1 MTRMTRR
8 AALLAALPLFAMQA
22 IALSSA
28 GAHEF
33 KAGEITLQHPFSR
46 VTPKGAK
53 MGAAYMTIVNGGT
66 SPDRLIGATT
76 DISERA
82 EIHRTTT
89 TEDGVTRMRAQPDGV
104 IIPAA
109 RDIKLQPAGE
119 YHIMLVNLREPLQE
133 GTRIPLTLE
142 FEKAGAV
149 TVQLAVEGLRKRPEA
164 EPNHGAHGN

>member
-1 MTRMTRR
+1 
-8 AALLAALPLFAMQA
+8 LAALPLFAMQTV
-22 IALSSA
+22 ALSSA
-28 GAHEF
+28 VGHEF

-53 MGAAYMTIVNGGT
+53 TGAAYMTIVNSGT
-66 SPDRLIGATT
+66 SPDRLIRATT
-76 DISERA
+76 EISERT

-89 TEDGVTRMRAQPDGV
+89 TEDGVTRMRAQPDGI

-133 GTRIPLTLE
+133 GMKIPFTLD
-142 FEKAGAV
+142 FEKAGSV
-149 TVQLAVEGLRKRPEA
+149 TVQLAVEGLRKRPETQ
-164 EPNHGAHGN
+164 PNHSDHGN